1 MEMVSFRLEVVTSS
15 IQLAMVSGQ
24 VTTIYVYGYNQD
36 QDQDHDHDHNR
47 DHDHER
53 DHDPDD
59 DPDDDL
65 IMCSTLC
72 TTDHDDYHPTV
83 IFRQFLGL
91 SRSSPFHGLLF
102 EFSQGLTSS
111 HKRIT
116 NPQPIAG
123 PDGRLG
129 ISDLFPFP

>member
-24 VTTIYVYGYNQD
+24 VTTIYINGYIQD
-36 QDQDHDHDHNR
+36 QDQDQDHDHNR

-59 DPDDDL
+59 
-65 IMCSTLC
+65 
-72 TTDHDDYHPTV
+72 YHPSV
-83 IFRQFLGL
+83 IFRQFLEL

-111 HKRIT
+111 HRMT
-116 NPQPIAG
+116 FNPQPIAG
-123 PDGRLG
+123 PGGRLR